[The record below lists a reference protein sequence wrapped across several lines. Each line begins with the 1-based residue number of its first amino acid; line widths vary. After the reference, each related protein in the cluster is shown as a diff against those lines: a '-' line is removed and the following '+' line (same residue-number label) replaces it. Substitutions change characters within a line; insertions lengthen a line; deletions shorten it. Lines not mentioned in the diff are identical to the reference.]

1 MNKHEVFQNY
11 QLEIARAELVRK
23 YRASSNTWPDGI
35 ESKADPWYTFHQDKW
50 FDAYVASLLGKPSL
64 DPLGDALRWA
74 KATDIPYPSWP

>member
-11 QLEIARAELVRK
+11 QFEIARAELVRK

-35 ESKADPWYTFHQDKW
+35 ESKADPWYTS
-50 FDAYVASLLGKPSL
+50 YVASLLGKPSL